1 MFTQLIKTYTNQL
14 VFDYFIQT
22 LKKKKN
28 EKLHILEKD

>member
-22 LKKKKN
+22 LKKN